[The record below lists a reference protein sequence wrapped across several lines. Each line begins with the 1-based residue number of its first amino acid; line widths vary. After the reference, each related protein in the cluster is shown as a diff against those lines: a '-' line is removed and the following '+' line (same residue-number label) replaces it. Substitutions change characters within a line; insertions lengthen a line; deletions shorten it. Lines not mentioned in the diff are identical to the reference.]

1 MALCFTGLGDNCFK
15 KYLAAMYNCLSLQ
28 PDLKNTA
35 GGKEEKEMN
44 RPVMLTKAVR

>member
-1 MALCFTGLGDNCFK
+1 MALCFTGLGENCFK

-35 GGKEEKEMN
+35 GGKEEKEKR
-44 RPVMLTKAVR
+44 RPEMFRKGVR

>member
-35 GGKEEKEMN
+35 WQKTKRQEIAGKA
-44 RPVMLTKAVR
+44 LG

>member
-1 MALCFTGLGDNCFK
+1 MALCFTGLGGNCFK

-35 GGKEEKEMN
+35 RGREKKEM
-44 RPVMLTKAVR
+44 RWPVVLTKAVG